1 MKGELCSQASA
12 QVIRNPPTQW
22 VLLITDI
29 VMPAG
34 GFVEGKCLIA
44 VLLLYCCRTVY
55 FIFYIR

>member
-34 GFVEGKCLIA
+34 EFVEGKIQ
-44 VLLLYCCRTVY
+44 LLADKCSALDFAGRLYY
-55 FIFYIR
+55 S

>member
-44 VLLLYCCRTVY
+44 VLLSYGVFHIL
-55 FIFYIR
+55 

>member
-12 QVIRNPPTQW
+12 RVIRNPPTLW
-22 VLLITDI
+22 ALLITDI

-44 VLLLYCCRTVY
+44 VLLSYGVFHILY
-55 FIFYIR
+55 